1 MKESILNLRGI
12 SLLLLASLFAAV
24 VSSCAGTSART
35 PVSDG
40 QAEEALEEDLREV
53 QDDIPALTEVLSEYF
68 DYVGV
73 AIDRRETREP
83 YSELLNMH
91 FNSITFENDM
101 KPERIQGSPGNF
113 TWNNSDALME
123 FAEDNDLRVWGHT
136 LVWHSQTPDWFFQD
150 ADGNPLTDSPEHQ
163 ELLLHRMEEHINAIA
178 DRYGDS
184 IAAWDVV
191 NEVIDDSQDDYM
203 RRSRW
208 YEILGPDFVAH
219 AFRFAREAFPN
230 AQLYINDYNT
240 EIPSKREAYFSVVEG
255 LLADG
260 VPIDGVGHQL
270 HVNMNIPVSWV
281 NDTIRRFGQLDVRQT
296 VTELDVRISRDD
308 QEQLESAPEERL
320 VLQGYYYRDLFEVFK
335 RHADKLDGIT
345 VWGLYDSRSWLRY
358 WPITRNHE
366 APLLFDDDL
375 QAKHAYWGIVDPSR
389 LPHQSQVTDA
399 AAGTPEIDGEAD
411 LLWQMLSGDELL
423 NGSVFQLGYDQ
434 DTLYILADVVDN
446 TRDEDDMV
454 EVFYNGQSY
463 RFSRSGESDTEA
475 AIQETDQGYRVE
487 GAIPGGV
494 TLEAGDEIELDVR
507 ITDES
512 AGMQFSWSDQSHEQE
527 QNPERWGFVTLLNEV
542 RLVEIPYTDTT
553 PEIDGQKDSVWEG
566 AAVVTT
572 TVTVTG
578 DPEGA
583 KGDFH
588 LLWNEDGLWVLAE
601 VTDPVLD
608 QSHSDAWQQDSI
620 EIFVNPD
627 NTKAGA
633 YSADDGQYRINYE
646 NHQSISGDLEVIGE
660 NLTSA
665 ASVTDTGYIVEAF
678 VALHSMDPETG
689 DFIGLELQVND
700 ATDGGRTAV
709 HTWHDPT
716 GDSYINTSQWGA
728 AMLVE

>member
-1 MKESILNLRGI
+1 MKTWGLNLRGI

-389 LPHQSQVTDA
+389 LPHQSQVT
-399 AAGTPEIDGEAD
+399 
-411 LLWQMLSGDELL
+411 
-423 NGSVFQLGYDQ
+423 
-434 DTLYILADVVDN
+434 
-446 TRDEDDMV
+446 
-454 EVFYNGQSY
+454 
-463 RFSRSGESDTEA
+463 
-475 AIQETDQGYRVE
+475 
-487 GAIPGGV
+487 
-494 TLEAGDEIELDVR
+494 
-507 ITDES
+507 
-512 AGMQFSWSDQSHEQE
+512 
-527 QNPERWGFVTLLNEV
+527 
-542 RLVEIPYTDTT
+542 
-553 PEIDGQKDSVWEG
+553 
-566 AAVVTT
+566 
-572 TVTVTG
+572 
-578 DPEGA
+578 
-583 KGDFH
+583 
-588 LLWNEDGLWVLAE
+588 
-601 VTDPVLD
+601 
-608 QSHSDAWQQDSI
+608 
-620 EIFVNPD
+620 
-627 NTKAGA
+627 
-633 YSADDGQYRINYE
+633 
-646 NHQSISGDLEVIGE
+646 
-660 NLTSA
+660 
-665 ASVTDTGYIVEAF
+665 
-678 VALHSMDPETG
+678 
-689 DFIGLELQVND
+689 
-700 ATDGGRTAV
+700 
-709 HTWHDPT
+709 
-716 GDSYINTSQWGA
+716 
-728 AMLVE
+728 